1 MLLKLT
7 KTALLILFCTQ
18 VLFAQDESSV
28 VYSGS
33 DRQHK
38 LIQVSLGIYE
48 IDTKKGDEV
57 LLNTA
62 KVYPGADERTPSY
75 SQYFSWINN
84 TNEGS
89 TEE

>member
-1 MLLKLT
+1 MLFNNKMRKGTKIISNILVITTLT
-7 KTALLILFCTQ
+7 TVLTACSRYTK
-18 VLFAQDESSV
+18 ES
-28 VYSGS
+28 
-33 DRQHK
+33 
-38 LIQVSLGIYE
+38 GIYE

-62 KVYPGADERTPSY
+62 KVYPGADERTSSY